1 MFLRKGVLTICSK
14 FTGEQPCWSVISIK
28 LLCNFIEI
36 TLRNECSPVN
46 LLHIF
51 RTPFLKN
58 TSGRLLINN
67 ITVSWIDPVM
77 SKVKVQEEPGTI
89 EHQKIFK
96 VLTDIVWALAWQGF
110 PYRGDGNK
118 KDLVIFTR
126 LHHWSLDSGQFS
138 LSWEDTQECDLIKY
152 HI

>member
-1 MFLRKGVLTICSK
+1 MLKRDFDKVALQLYWNHI
-14 FTGEQPCWSVISIK
+14 
-28 LLCNFIEI
+28 
-36 TLRNECSPVN
+36 RNERSPVN

-89 EHQKIFK
+89 EYQKIFK

-110 PYRGDGNK
+110 PYRGDGNEERSGNFHQITS
-118 KDLVIFTR
+118 LVSR
-126 LHHWSLDSGQFS
+126 
-138 LSWEDTQECDLIKY
+138 
-152 HI
+152 